1 MGIDYYTTLQP
12 SRRPKR
18 VKVRFGDLMPELAE
32 RGLEI
37 AEKEL
42 YVHQMRALIA
52 LNSDKN
58 LILRSGTG
66 SGKTEAWFVYVA
78 RKRLKA
84 MAVYPT
90 LALANDQIRRL
101 RSYCEA
107 LGMKATIVDS
117 PTVKE
122 YAKSSGTR
130 ALRGEISG
138 SDVVITNPAFL
149 LNELKRIGTDRP
161 PYTRSFLENLDL
173 LVIDDLDFYN
183 PRGLAIMLAMMSILR
198 EEVSPKVRFVVLTA
212 MLKDPTGLAEYVKRI
227 TGKDVE
233 VIDGLPFSADN
244 HTYVV
249 LGKDLMRLWERLRAA
264 KPSIEAAG
272 AGRDVLQALEDFQ
285 RFRSS
290 LFRVLEVARAAGVD
304 VPEELGLNPVEVLE
318 RYVED
323 EGVTLVFTKSI
334 AKAEEIARAL
344 RERVGDAVASHH
356 HLLEKSHRAGVE
368 ERARRGE
375 VKILVSPRT
384 LSQGIDIG
392 QIVRTVH
399 IGLPESLREFL
410 QKEGRKG
417 RREEVERT
425 ETVIFPS
432 SGWDYNLLRR
442 GPSAL
447 LKWLELPR
455 EILVIHPENKY
466 VTLVKGLIRLSNPNR
481 AKNASPEEMELLG
494 KLGLRDGLQLND
506 RGKRALL
513 NLNFYEF
520 APPYGIKRIRRSGDS
535 ERYLEEIS
543 HADLVEKFQI
553 GCIDYTSDGVVTA
566 FSRPDSK
573 RRIVTS
579 VIVEDIAEHVLR
591 RYDPL
596 AYVLEEYYALSRRWG
611 VTPDIRRD
619 YRAGLIHSDVIC
631 VVRPPDGFERY
642 VKIPNR
648 TVWTVMSRRPR
659 VVVVGDGE
667 TVVVRE
673 AKRMAVPAITDG
685 VYTDFSYGTTVE
697 LDPRTEPDLARLGA
711 AFIELVMRRA
721 LSIPFWTIAYDV
733 VVMGERKFLTVHEP
747 DSAGLLERM
756 DWVRLREVIET
767 YNPDELDEAL
777 LEGLNE
783 LGYSALVAKGMDW
796 EVARHYALSIVD
808 RFIARERI
816 RVEFRG
822 KELVLPRP
830 SRALKRAAL
839 MVYTLPF
846 GEHSVVTGPSDQQ
859 YELYAVA
866 VFDGESLRVP
876 VGVFTREGP
885 DEAYHE
891 SSAYLSKLID
901 QEFIIYTYDVESL
914 NSILTKLRMKSL
926 KVKLAGLQ
934 GDDLLIDL
942 LPYASRLFGPE
953 HTLRDIVESFGAKS
967 DELAVTPID
976 VLLRGIRVRVS
987 RRGWRERATSVV
999 SPTLERLAKQELTSL
1014 YLLSLLARPQDG
1026 HG

>member
-1 MGIDYYTTLQP
+1 MRREG
-12 SRRPKR
+12 SRPKR
-18 VKVRFGDLMPELAE
+18 VEVRFRDLLPELAE

-37 AEKEL
+37 AEKQL

-101 RSYCEA
+101 KSYCEA

-130 ALRGEISG
+130 ALRYEISG

-183 PRGLAIMLAMMSILR
+183 PRSLAIMLAMMAILR

-212 MLKDPTGLAEYVKRI
+212 MLKDPTGLAEYVRRI
-227 TGKDVE
+227 TGKEVE
-233 VIDGLPFSADN
+233 VIDGLPFSAEN
-244 HTYVV
+244 YTYVV
-249 LGKDLMRLWERLRAA
+249 FGKDLRRLWEGLRGAR
-264 KPSIEAAG
+264 PVIEAAG

-285 RFRSS
+285 KFRAS
-290 LFRVLEVARAAGVD
+290 LFKVMEVARAAGIE
-304 VPEELGLNPVEVLE
+304 VPEDLGLNPVEVLE

-323 EGVTLVFTKSI
+323 EGITLVFTKSI
-334 AKAEEIARAL
+334 AKAEEVARAL

-356 HLLEKSHRAGVE
+356 HLLEKSLRAEVE

-399 IGLPESLREFL
+399 IGLPDSLREFL

-425 ETVIFPS
+425 ETLIFPS

-455 EILVIHPENKY
+455 EILVINPENKY
-466 VTLVKGLIRLSNPNR
+466 VVLVKGLIRLSNPNR
-481 AKNASPEEMELLG
+481 AVNASPEELELLSR
-494 KLGLRDGLQLND
+494 LGLRDGLQLND

-520 APPYGIKRIRRSGDS
+520 APPYGIKRIRRTKES
-535 ERYLEEIS
+535 EKYLEEIS

-566 FSRPDSK
+566 FRKPDSK
-573 RRIVTS
+573 GRVVTG

-591 RYDPL
+591 RHDPL
-596 AYVLEEYYALSRRWG
+596 AYVLEEYYAFARRWG

-631 VVRPPDGFERY
+631 VVRPPEGFERY

-648 TVWTVMSRRPR
+648 TIWTVMSRVPK
-659 VVVVGDGE
+659 VVVVGDGK
-667 TVVVRE
+667 TVVMRE

-685 VYTDFSYGTTVE
+685 IYTDFSYGTMVE

-733 VVMGERKFLTVHEP
+733 LVMGERKFLTVHEP
-747 DSAGLLERM
+747 DSAGLLEGM
-756 DWVRLREVIET
+756 DWVKLREIVAT

-777 LEGLNE
+777 LESVNE

-796 EVARHYALSIVD
+796 EVARHYALSIID

-822 KELVLPRP
+822 KELMLPKP
-830 SRALKRAAL
+830 SRALKRAAML
-839 MVYTLPF
+839 VYTLSV
-846 GEHSVVTGPSDQQ
+846 GERSVLTGSSEQQ
-859 YELYAVA
+859 DELYAVA
-866 VFDGESLRVP
+866 VFDGESLKVP
-876 VGVFTREGP
+876 VGVFTPEGP
-885 DEAYHE
+885 DEAYLE
-891 SSAYLSKLID
+891 SSAYVSKLVD
-901 QEFIIYTYDVESL
+901 QEFTIYTYDVESL
-914 NSILTKLRMKSL
+914 EAALTRLKMKSL
-926 KVKLAGLQ
+926 KAKLAGLQ
-934 GDDLLIDL
+934 GENLLIDL
-942 LPYASRLFGPE
+942 SPHASRLLGPD
-953 HTLRDIVESFGAKS
+953 HTFRDVVESFVG
-967 DELAVTPID
+967 LAEGRVVTPID
-976 VLLRGIRVRVS
+976 VLLRGIRVQTS
-987 RRGWRERATSVV
+987 RRGWREKAINAVA
-999 SPTLERLAKQELTSL
+999 PALEKLAEVELTAL
-1014 YLLSLLARPQDG
+1014 YLLSLIVDPRRDAG
-1026 HG
+1026 